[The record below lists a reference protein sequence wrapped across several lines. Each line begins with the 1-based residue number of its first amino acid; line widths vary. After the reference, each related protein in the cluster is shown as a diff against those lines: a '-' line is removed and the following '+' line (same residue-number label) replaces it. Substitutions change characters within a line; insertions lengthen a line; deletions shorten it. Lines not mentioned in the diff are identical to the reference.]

1 MNATKG
7 HVMNPT
13 VLFLGPAGT
22 HSHEAALRRFGSR
35 AKLVPCLSHHE
46 VFARLCARGTRPRP
60 LAVVPVENSSEGPV
74 TQTLD
79 QLAHHP
85 DVGIRDSF
93 SLPVSHHLLARPGS
107 RLKDLQRVCSHPQ
120 VLGQCRETLARL
132 LPRTELIPESSTAV
146 AALRAVQE
154 AGTGALAS
162 LAAARIHRLAILRRD
177 LQDSPR
183 NVTRFFTL
191 TTARV
196 APPGNRHSQRLRSL
210 VYLVIG
216 NRPGALLHVLAPF
229 DASDIN
235 LTFIQSRPLPGRPWE
250 YGFFI
255 EAATD
260 WRAPSARAAWQL
272 VRSLSESGRQIGTY
286 PVA

>member
-1 MNATKG
+1 MKP
-7 HVMNPT
+7 V
-13 VLFLGPAGT
+13 VLYLGPEGT
-22 HSHEAALRRFGSR
+22 HSHEAALRRFGPQ
-35 AKLVPCLSHHE
+35 ATLVSCLSHYE
-46 VFARLCARGTRPRP
+46 IFSRLCAPRARTRP

-85 DVGIRDSF
+85 GVTILDSF
-93 SLPVSHHLLARPGS
+93 SLPVQQHLVALPGTGLS
-107 RLKDLQRVCSHPQ
+107 DIRRICSHPQ
-120 VLGQCRETLARL
+120 ALGQCRANLARL
-132 LPRTELIPESSTAV
+132 RPKAELIPDASTAT
-146 AALRAVQE
+146 AARRAAQE
-154 AGTGALAS
+154 PGTAAIAS
-162 LAAARIHRLAILRRD
+162 LAAARLHHLSVLHRNI
-177 LQDSPR
+177 QDGGT

-191 TTARV
+191 TAL
-196 APPGNRHSQRLRSL
+196 APSSRRRPKSRDVRSL

-229 DASDIN
+229 DASEIN

-255 EAATD
+255 EASTD
-260 WRAPSARAAWQL
+260 WKSESAAAAWHL
-272 VRSLSESGRQIGTY
+272 VRALSESGRQIGTY